1 MPRHLPDVEPPPD
14 GCGDATPCAASESAT
29 DRERRDEVVRSLVSD
44 DCPELDP
51 NELSDDDRAQME
63 ALSRR
68 RENLQRKAERDRPRQ
83 LRTRARIARNRQ
95 RRPPQ
100 RRPSL
105 RPLGRPRAR
114 RTAARRAGGIRSGQD
129 PGEGDDHSDGE
140 PAGLAFPHGRRRI
153 TTGGRP

>member
-51 NELSDDDRAQME
+51 NELSDDDRAQIE
-63 ALSRR
+63 ALLRQ
-68 RENLQRKAERDRPRQ
+68 REYRQRKAERDHLMR
-83 LRTRARIARNRQ
+83 LRTRARIALNR
-95 RRPPQ
+95 Q

-129 PGEGDDHSDGE
+129 PGEGDDDSEGE
-140 PAGLAFPHGRRRI
+140 PAGLASSHGRRRS
-153 TTGGRP
+153 TAGGRP